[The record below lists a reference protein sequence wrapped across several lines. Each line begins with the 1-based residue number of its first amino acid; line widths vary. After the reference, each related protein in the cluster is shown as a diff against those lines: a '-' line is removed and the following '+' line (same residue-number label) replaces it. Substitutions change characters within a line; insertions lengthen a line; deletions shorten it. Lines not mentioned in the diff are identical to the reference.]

1 MNYKISPRREGD
13 VEAIYSL
20 PMKAKEFLGW
30 QVKRDVDEM
39 MISAWKWQQKLIDM
53 GINTTKL

>member
-1 MNYKISPRREGD
+1 
-13 VEAIYSL
+13 
-20 PMKAKEFLGW
+20 MKDKELLEW